1 MHVPEDHRMNPKPP
15 YTIHYQEFAVV
26 TRPVW
31 AQIHGCIGAD
41 GANSRVAKAMDASEY
56 NFVIAIQERNK
67 INDDQ
72 MKFYEE
78 MTEM

>member
-1 MHVPEDHRMNPKPP
+1 
-15 YTIHYQEFAVV
+15 
-26 TRPVW
+26 
-31 AQIHGCIGAD
+31 
-41 GANSRVAKAMDASEY
+41 MDASEY

-78 MTEM
+78 MAEM